1 MTQVGIDDFDAFFRE
16 AHDCDPYPWQRR
28 LAAAAVAGTWPPV
41 LDLPTGSG
49 KTAVIDIAVFAL
61 ACQAALEPPARTA
74 ARRVFFCVNR
84 RVIVDAAYE
93 RALRLAG
100 RLLEAEASPTRWPT
114 LHKVAAALRQLS
126 TLRPESAPPLDVLEL
141 RGGLYRDN
149 RWARSVTQPMVVCTT
164 IDQFGSR
171 LLFRGYGVS
180 AHAAPIHAS
189 LAAYDSLVFLDEA
202 HISEPFRQT
211 LDAVRDYLD
220 PQRWAEEAIGVSRFR
235 LVAMTATPPKAAG
248 QAEAFRLDDADR
260 RTPRL
265 AAVLGADKPVQLRIV
280 SDLPEGLVLE
290 AKAMAKTGQLDKAAV
305 GIIVNRVATARAVHR
320 LLCKA
325 FPNAPVELVIGP
337 MRPVDRDAQQR
348 RLMPLIGPDRPD
360 ESAQLSFVVA
370 TQCLEVGADYDFD
383 VLLTE
388 CASLDALRQR
398 FGRLN
403 RRGRPIAALA
413 VVFIEVKAL
422 NPKKPDPVYGDALP
436 KTWEWLTEWGQSD
449 DVNFGID
456 AFDAYLNGQGLPVEC
471 LAPAA
476 RREPAVLLP
485 AHLDLL
491 CQTSPRPAL
500 EPNVAQLLHGPQP
513 GEPDVQVCWRADLDA
528 FPPDDWSEVV
538 SLLPPTATECMTVP
552 MSVVRRWLTGA
563 EETGK
568 DDAADLLELGGETA
582 GTDAKPEATDGS
594 AVKPERR
601 GLLWRGLADN
611 RLLTAVGDLRPGDT
625 LILPVAAGGWEVLG
639 HLPADASP
647 DVAEAA
653 SVTARNRPVVRLHPH
668 LFDREWPALQE
679 LFARLAEPETVFG
692 VEDWREALRALADD
706 LQTGA
711 EDKLPQ
717 HWPADALRTALHQLA
732 DPKLGLL
739 RTPYPD
745 GRGYVLTTRKRLA
758 GRADWSLPLMDEGED
773 ERSWIAS
780 AEPVTLAAHSR
791 HVREEI
797 QRTVRALPLNIREEV
812 FLAAAEA
819 HDWGKADERFQALL
833 QRADRTETWL
843 LGASPL
849 GLLAKSDGL
858 PLTPLE
864 RRQAHERAG
873 LPAGFRHEMLSV
885 QMMETLLGSVGVPP
899 AKPGNAGILPAEP
912 GNAGILPAEPGNA
925 GILPA
930 EPGNVGVP
938 PAGTELDLILYL
950 IGTHHGRG
958 RPLAP
963 SVVDLE
969 APDVALTAELLGR
982 SYTVAVSHAW
992 REKAPPHRL
1001 DSGIGA
1007 RFWRMQR
1014 RFGWWG
1020 AAYLETILR
1029 LADHQASADEE
1040 AGLVS

>member
-1 MTQVGIDDFDAFFRE
+1 MTHVGVGDFDAFFRE

-28 LAAAAVAGTWPPV
+28 LAAAAVAGNWPPV
-41 LDLPTGSG
+41 IDLPTGSG

-61 ACQAALEPPARTA
+61 ACQAALEPTARTA

-93 RALRLAG
+93 RAMRLAG
-100 RLLEAEASPTRWPT
+100 RLLEAENSPAQWPT
-114 LHKVAAALRQLS
+114 LHRVAAALRQLS

-141 RGGLYRDN
+141 RGGTYRDN

-164 IDQFGSR
+164 VDQFGSR

-211 LDAVRDYLD
+211 LCAVREYLD
-220 PQRWAEEAIGVSRFR
+220 PQRWAEEAIGVPPLR

-248 QAEAFRLDDADR
+248 HAATFRLNDKDR
-260 RTPRL
+260 NTPRL
-265 AAVLGADKPVQLRIV
+265 GAVLRADKPAQLRV
-280 SDLPEGLVLE
+280 VPNLPQALVEE
-290 AKAMAKTGQLDKAAV
+290 AKKEARRLGKAAI

-320 LLCKA
+320 LLREA
-325 FPNAPVELVIGP
+325 FPEPLVELVIGP

-348 RLMPLIGPDRPD
+348 RLMPLIGPNRPD
-360 ESAQLSFVVA
+360 QSEQLSFVVA

-403 RRGRPIAALA
+403 RRGRPIAASA
-413 VVFIEVKAL
+413 VVFIEEKAL
-422 NPKKPDPVYGDALP
+422 NPKKPDPIYGDALP
-436 KTWEWLTEWGQSD
+436 KTWAWLNTQAPLFNQ
-449 DVNFGID
+449 VNFGID

-476 RREPAVLLP
+476 RRKAAMLLP

-528 FPPDDWSEVV
+528 FPPEDWSEVV

-552 MSVVRRWLTGA
+552 MSVVRRWLTGTD
-563 EETGK
+563 ETGK
-568 DDAADLLELGGETA
+568 DDAADLLELGGEAT
-582 GTDAKPEATDGS
+582 GTDAKPEAADGK
-594 AVKPERR
+594 AIRPERR

-611 RLLTAVGDLRPGDT
+611 RLLTTVDDLRPGDT
-625 LILPVAAGGWEVLG
+625 LVLPVAAGGWEVLG
-639 HLPADASP
+639 HIPADAAP
-647 DVAEAA
+647 DMAETA
-653 SVTARNRPVVRLHPH
+653 SATARNRPVVRLHPH
-668 LFDREWPALQE
+668 LFDREWPAMRE
-679 LFARLAEPETVFG
+679 LFARLAEPEAALD
-692 VEDWREALRALADD
+692 VESWREALRALADD
-706 LQTGA
+706 MQTGA
-711 EDKLPQ
+711 EDKLPR
-717 HWPADALRTALHQLA
+717 HWPANDLRTALRQLA
-732 DPKLGLL
+732 DPQLGLF
-739 RTPYPD
+739 RVPYPD

-791 HVREEI
+791 HVRDEI

-899 AKPGNAGILPAEP
+899 AKPGSACISPA
-912 GNAGILPAEPGNA
+912 
-925 GILPA
+925 
-930 EPGNVGVP
+930 
-938 PAGTELDLILYL
+938 ELDLILYL

-963 SVVDLE
+963 VVVDLE
-969 APDVALTAELLGR
+969 APDVALTAELLGQ

>member
-1 MTQVGIDDFDAFFRE
+1 MTHVGVGDFDAFFRE

-28 LAAAAVAGTWPPV
+28 LAAAAVAGNWPPV
-41 LDLPTGSG
+41 IDLPTGSG

-61 ACQAALEPPARTA
+61 ACQAALEPTARTA

-93 RALRLAG
+93 RAMRLAG
-100 RLLEAEASPTRWPT
+100 RLLEAENSPAQWPT
-114 LHKVAAALRQLS
+114 LHRVAAALRQLS

-141 RGGLYRDN
+141 RGGTYRDN

-164 IDQFGSR
+164 VDQFGSR

-211 LDAVRDYLD
+211 LCAVREYLD
-220 PQRWAEEAIGVSRFR
+220 PQRWAEEAIGVPPLR

-248 QAEAFRLDDADR
+248 HAATFRLNDKDR
-260 RTPRL
+260 NTPRL
-265 AAVLGADKPVQLRIV
+265 GAVLRADKPAQLRV
-280 SDLPEGLVLE
+280 VPNLPQALVEE
-290 AKAMAKTGQLDKAAV
+290 AKKEARRLGKAAI

-320 LLCKA
+320 LLREA
-325 FPNAPVELVIGP
+325 FPEPLVELVIGP

-348 RLMPLIGPDRPD
+348 RLMPLIGPNRPD
-360 ESAQLSFVVA
+360 QSEQLSFVVA

-403 RRGRPIAALA
+403 RRGRPIAASA
-413 VVFIEVKAL
+413 VVFIEEKAL
-422 NPKKPDPVYGDALP
+422 NPKKPDPIYGDALP
-436 KTWEWLTEWGQSD
+436 KTWAWLNTQAPLFNQ
-449 DVNFGID
+449 VNFGID

-476 RREPAVLLP
+476 RRKAAMLLP

-513 GEPDVQVCWRADLDA
+513 SKPDVQVCWRADLDA
-528 FPPDDWSEVV
+528 FPPEDWSEVV

-552 MSVVRRWLTGA
+552 MSVVRRWLTGTD
-563 EETGK
+563 ETGK
-568 DDAADLLELGGETA
+568 DDAADLLELGGEAT
-582 GTDAKPEATDGS
+582 GTDAKPEAADGK
-594 AVKPERR
+594 AIRPERR

-611 RLLTAVGDLRPGDT
+611 RLLTTVDDLRPGDT
-625 LILPVAAGGWEVLG
+625 LVLPVAAGGWEVLG
-639 HLPADASP
+639 HIPADAAP
-647 DVAEAA
+647 DMAETA
-653 SVTARNRPVVRLHPH
+653 SATARNRPVVRLHPH

-758 GRADWSLPLMDEGED
+758 GMVAWSLPLMDEGED

-780 AEPVTLAAHSR
+780 DEPVTLAAHSR
-791 HVREEI
+791 HVRDEI
-797 QRTVRALPLNIREEV
+797 RRTVRALPLKIREEV

-843 LGASPL
+843 VGASPL

-864 RRQAHERAG
+864 RQQAHERAG
-873 LPAGFRHEMLSV
+873 LPVGFRHEMLSV
-885 QMMETLLGSVGVPP
+885 QMVEALSGNPDVIPGST
-899 AKPGNAGILPAEP
+899 GISLAD
-912 GNAGILPAEPGNA
+912 
-925 GILPA
+925 
-930 EPGNVGVP
+930 
-938 PAGTELDLILYL
+938 LDLILYL

-963 SVVDLE
+963 VVVDLE

>member
-1 MTQVGIDDFDAFFRE
+1 MTQVGIGDFDAFFRE

-28 LAAAAVAGTWPPV
+28 LAAAAVAGDWPPV

-84 RVIVDAAYE
+84 RVIVDATYE

-211 LDAVRDYLD
+211 LCAVQDYLD
-220 PQRWAEEAIGVSRFR
+220 PQRWAEEAIGVSPFR
-235 LVAMTATPPKAAG
+235 PVAMTATPPKAAG
-248 QAEAFRLDDADR
+248 QAAFRLDHTDR

-265 AAVLGADKPVQLRIV
+265 AAVLGADKLVQLRVV
-280 SDLPEGLVLE
+280 SDLPKDLVFE
-290 AKAMAKTGQLDKAAV
+290 AKAMAETGQLAV

-320 LLCKA
+320 LLCEA
-325 FPNAPVELVIGP
+325 FPDAPVELVIGP

-348 RLMPLIGPDRPD
+348 RLMPRIGPDRPD
-360 ESAQLSFVVA
+360 RSAQLSFVVA

-403 RRGRPIAALA
+403 RRGRPIAASA

-500 EPNVAQLLHGPQP
+500 EPNVGQLLHGPQP

-582 GTDAKPEATDGS
+582 GTDAKPEAPDGS

-611 RLLTAVGDLRPGDT
+611 RLLTAVSDLRPGDT
-625 LILPVAAGGWEVLG
+625 LVFPVAAGGWEVVG
-639 HLPADASP
+639 HLPVDASP
-647 DVAEAA
+647 DAAEAA

-791 HVREEI
+791 HVRDEI

-912 GNAGILPAEPGNA
+912 GN
-925 GILPA
+925 
-930 EPGNVGVP
+930 VGVP
-938 PAGTELDLILYL
+938 PAERESTGLLPAELDLILYL

-963 SVVDLE
+963 VVVDLE
-969 APDVALTAELLGR
+969 APDVALTAELLGQ

>member
-1 MTQVGIDDFDAFFRE
+1 MTQVGIGDFDAFFRE
-16 AHDCDPYPWQRR
+16 AHNCDPYPWQRR
-28 LAAAAVAGTWPPV
+28 LAAAAVAGDWPPV

-61 ACQAALEPPARTA
+61 ACQAALEPTVRTA

-211 LDAVRDYLD
+211 LCAVRDYLD
-220 PQRWAEEAIGVSRFR
+220 PQRWAEEAIGVSPFR

-248 QAEAFRLDDADR
+248 QAAFRLDHTDR
-260 RTPRL
+260 CTPRL
-265 AAVLGADKPVQLRIV
+265 DAVLRADKPAQLRV
-280 SDLPEGLVLE
+280 VPNLPQTLVEE
-290 AKAMAKTGQLDKAAV
+290 ARAEARRLGKAAV
-305 GIIVNRVATARAVHR
+305 GIIVNRVATARAVHQ
-320 LLCKA
+320 LLRKA
-325 FPNAPVELVIGP
+325 FPEAPVELVMGA

-348 RLMPLIGPDRPD
+348 RLMLLIGPDRPD
-360 ESAQLSFVVA
+360 QSAQLSFVVA

-403 RRGRPIAALA
+403 RRGRPIAASA
-413 VVFIEVKAL
+413 VVFIEEKAL

-436 KTWEWLTEWGQSD
+436 KTWAWLNTQARLFNQ
-449 DVNFGID
+449 VNFGID

-476 RREPAVLLP
+476 RREAAMLLP

-500 EPNVAQLLHGPQP
+500 EPNVGHLLHGPQP

-538 SLLPPTATECMTVP
+538 SLLPPTAAECMNVP

-563 EETGK
+563 DETGK

-582 GTDAKPEATDGS
+582 GTDAKPEAPDGS

-611 RLLTAVGDLRPGDT
+611 RLLTAVSDLRPGDT
-625 LILPVAAGGWEVLG
+625 LVFPVAAGGWEVVG

-653 SVTARNRPVVRLHPH
+653 SVKARNRPVVRLHPH
-668 LFDREWPALQE
+668 LFDREWPALHE

-692 VEDWREALRALADD
+692 VEDWREALRTLADD

-711 EDKLPQ
+711 KDKLPQ
-717 HWPADALRTALHQLA
+717 HWTADTLPTALRHLA

-780 AEPVTLAAHSR
+780 AEPVTLTAHSR

-797 QRTVRALPLNIREEV
+797 QRTVRVLPLNIREEV

-885 QMMETLLGSVGVPP
+885 QMLETLLGSAGVPP
-899 AKPGNAGILPAEP
+899 ARPGSAGVLPAEP
-912 GNAGILPAEPGNA
+912 
-925 GILPA
+925 
-930 EPGNVGVP
+930 
-938 PAGTELDLILYL
+938 DLILYL

-963 SVVDLE
+963 VVADLE
-969 APDVALTAELLGR
+969 APEVKLTAELLGQ

-1007 RFWRMQR
+1007 RFWQMQR

>member
-1 MTQVGIDDFDAFFRE
+1 MTQVGIGDFDAFFRE

-28 LAAAAVAGTWPPV
+28 LAAAAVAGDWPPV

-61 ACQAALEPPARTA
+61 ACHAALKPTERTA

-93 RALRLAG
+93 RAMRLAS
-100 RLLEAEASPTRWPT
+100 RLLEAEASPHRWPT

-141 RGGLYRDN
+141 RGGMYRDN

-180 AHAAPIHAS
+180 ANAAPIHAS

-211 LDAVRDYLD
+211 LCAVRDYLD
-220 PQRWAEEAIGVSRFR
+220 PQRWAEEAIGVSPFR

-248 QAEAFRLDDADR
+248 QAAFRLDYADR
-260 RTPRL
+260 CTPRL
-265 AAVLGADKPVQLRIV
+265 AAVLGADKPVQLRIGL
-280 SDLPEGLVLE
+280 DLPKDIVFE
-290 AKAMAKTGQLDKAAV
+290 AEAMAETSQLDEAAV

-360 ESAQLSFVVA
+360 WSPQLSFVVA

-388 CASLDALRQR
+388 CAALDALRQR

-403 RRGRPIAALA
+403 RRGRPIAASA

-422 NPKKPDPVYGDALP
+422 HPKKPDPVYGDALP
-436 KTWEWLTEWGQSD
+436 KTWKWLETWGQSGQ
-449 DVNFGID
+449 VNFGID
-456 AFDAYLNGQGLPVEC
+456 AFDAYLNGQGLPMEC

-476 RREPAVLLP
+476 RRQPAVLLP

-500 EPNVAQLLHGPQP
+500 EPNVGQLLHGPQP

-528 FPPDDWSEVV
+528 FPPDAWSEVV
-538 SLLPPTATECMTVP
+538 SLLPPTAAECMTVP
-552 MSVVRRWLTGA
+552 MSVLRRWLTGVD
-563 EETGK
+563 ETGE
-568 DDAADLLELGGETA
+568 DDAADLLELGGEPTA
-582 GTDAKPEATDGS
+582 TDAKPEAAD
-594 AVKPERR
+594 AKAIRPERR

-611 RLLTAVGDLRPGDT
+611 RLLAAVEDLRPGDT
-625 LILPVAAGGWEVLG
+625 LVLPVAAGGWEQLG
-639 HLPADASP
+639 HLPAAASP

-668 LFDREWPALQE
+668 LFDREWPALHE

-692 VEDWREALRALADD
+692 LEDWREALRALADD
-706 LQTGA
+706 LETGA
-711 EDKLPQ
+711 DDKLPA
-717 HWPADALRTALHQLA
+717 HWLADDLRTALRQLA
-732 DPKLGLL
+732 DPRLGLL

-745 GRGYVLTTRKRLA
+745 GRGYVLTTRKRLTGTVA
-758 GRADWSLPLMDEGED
+758 WSLPLMDEGED

-780 AEPVTLAAHSR
+780 DEPVTLAAHSL
-791 HVREEI
+791 HVRDEI
-797 QRTVRALPLNIREEV
+797 RRTVRALPLTIREEV

-885 QMMETLLGSVGVPP
+885 QMVETLLGSVGT
-899 AKPGNAGILPAEP
+899 PGSAGILPAKP
-912 GNAGILPAEPGNA
+912 GSAGIPGSADILPARPGSTGILPARPESTLLAPD
-925 GILPA
+925 
-930 EPGNVGVP
+930 
-938 PAGTELDLILYL
+938 ELDLILYL

-958 RPLAP
+958 RPLP
-963 SVVDLE
+963 PVVVDLE
-969 APDVALTAELLGR
+969 APEVKLTAELLGQ

>member
-1 MTQVGIDDFDAFFRE
+1 M
-16 AHDCDPYPWQRR
+16 
-28 LAAAAVAGTWPPV
+28 
-41 LDLPTGSG
+41 
-49 KTAVIDIAVFAL
+49 
-61 ACQAALEPPARTA
+61 
-74 ARRVFFCVNR
+74 
-84 RVIVDAAYE
+84 
-93 RALRLAG
+93 
-100 RLLEAEASPTRWPT
+100 
-114 LHKVAAALRQLS
+114 
-126 TLRPESAPPLDVLEL
+126 
-141 RGGLYRDN
+141 
-149 RWARSVTQPMVVCTT
+149 
-164 IDQFGSR
+164 
-171 LLFRGYGVS
+171 
-180 AHAAPIHAS
+180 
-189 LAAYDSLVFLDEA
+189 
-202 HISEPFRQT
+202 
-211 LDAVRDYLD
+211 
-220 PQRWAEEAIGVSRFR
+220 
-235 LVAMTATPPKAAG
+235 
-248 QAEAFRLDDADR
+248 
-260 RTPRL
+260 
-265 AAVLGADKPVQLRIV
+265 
-280 SDLPEGLVLE
+280 
-290 AKAMAKTGQLDKAAV
+290 
-305 GIIVNRVATARAVHR
+305 
-320 LLCKA
+320 
-325 FPNAPVELVIGP
+325 
-337 MRPVDRDAQQR
+337 
-348 RLMPLIGPDRPD
+348 
-360 ESAQLSFVVA
+360 
-370 TQCLEVGADYDFD
+370 
-383 VLLTE
+383 
-388 CASLDALRQR
+388 
-398 FGRLN
+398 
-403 RRGRPIAALA
+403 
-413 VVFIEVKAL
+413 
-422 NPKKPDPVYGDALP
+422 
-436 KTWEWLTEWGQSD
+436 
-449 DVNFGID
+449 
-456 AFDAYLNGQGLPVEC
+456 
-471 LAPAA
+471 
-476 RREPAVLLP
+476 
-485 AHLDLL
+485 
-491 CQTSPRPAL
+491 
-500 EPNVAQLLHGPQP
+500 AQLLHGPQP

-611 RLLTAVGDLRPGDT
+611 RLLTAVSDLRPGDT

-711 EDKLPQ
+711 EDKLPR
-717 HWPADALRTALHQLA
+717 HWPADALRTALRQLA
-732 DPKLGLL
+732 DPQLGLF
-739 RTPYPD
+739 RVPYPD

-758 GRADWSLPLMDEGED
+758 GMVAWSLPLMDEGED

-780 AEPVTLAAHSR
+780 DEPVTLAAHSR
-791 HVREEI
+791 HVRDEI
-797 QRTVRALPLNIREEV
+797 RRTVRALPLKIREEV

-843 LGASPL
+843 VGASPL
-849 GLLAKSDGL
+849 GLLAKSEGL

-885 QMMETLLGSVGVPP
+885 QMMETLSGSAGIIPGNTGILP
-899 AKPGNAGILPAEP
+899 AKPGSACISPA
-912 GNAGILPAEPGNA
+912 
-925 GILPA
+925 
-930 EPGNVGVP
+930 
-938 PAGTELDLILYL
+938 ELDLILYL

-963 SVVDLE
+963 VVADLE
-969 APDVALTAELLGR
+969 APDVALTAELLGQ